1 MQTTSSQIPFAIRTN
16 RLNLWYGDFQ
26 ALFDVDDYQA
36 FVNIQVDTAL
46 RDIASGG
53 QIRLLASDPMAAI
66 DVPHFCQEQGHTLIA
81 SSEQDGAGDM
91 RVLCFEIE
99 KGSDEAG

>member
-1 MQTTSSQIPFAIRTN
+1 MKEIDATGLSCPMPVL
-16 RLNLWYGDFQ
+16 RLQ
-26 ALFDVDDYQA
+26 K
-36 FVNIQVDTAL
+36 AL

-81 SSEQDGAGDM
+81 STEQDGAGDM
-91 RVLCFEIE
+91 RVLYFEIE